1 VVCSNKV
8 FIAAG
13 RPLVAGRVVHD
24 AVDAGAKLAL
34 AVISV
39 VAGAVAEVVVHA
51 QVVTKLVS
59 QALIV

>member
-1 VVCSNKV
+1 
-8 FIAAG
+8 
-13 RPLVAGRVVHD
+13 
-24 AVDAGAKLAL
+24 LAL

-39 VAGAVAEVVVHA
+39 VAGAVAKVVVHA